1 MHIETRWSMVDWILN
16 FQNPRMTVLRGAKS
30 RPISGAI
37 CCIIVWYIP
46 PKFNDPWGINVW
58 TEWFRSEYGHFG
70 DLIET
75 KFPIKPS
82 NPLKWT
88 QMGSN
93 FANKLL
99 GITSGNDR
107 FAILR
112 KLDRRSWSSCLVCS
126 PSKSHDVRLCH
137 HNFSWFVWPAWD
149 WESSGWPY
157 RRSPSLFGHLW
168 RQTISMPTNGGCLYI
183 WGWDHHLNLWSQK
196 QLTSKMAQTISP
208 APSRGPAPTVQLTD
222 HTENIAHMSTASS
235 VTFRHSPN
243 GSHVRALHF
252 SPWHACCMIC
262 GSVPW
267 LDDDFS
273 SPHHKSV
280 SRFPG

>member
-88 QMGSN
+88 QMDSN
-93 FANKLL
+93 GLKFCQQALGNHLRQRSLRDPAKTRSAFLIFLLGLLALKITWCPSVSSQFLMIRLACLGLRVFRLTISTFTITFRPLVAANNFNANKRRLSIHL
-99 GITSGNDR
+99 RMGSSFESVVSKTVNFKNGANNFTRPFKRSCTNCSTDR
-107 FAILR
+107 PHW
-112 KLDRRSWSSCLVCS
+112 KYC
-126 PSKSHDVRLCH
+126 P
-137 HNFSWFVWPAWD
+137 
-149 WESSGWPY
+149 
-157 RRSPSLFGHLW
+157 
-168 RQTISMPTNGGCLYI
+168 
-183 WGWDHHLNLWSQK
+183 
-196 QLTSKMAQTISP
+196 
-208 APSRGPAPTVQLTD
+208 
-222 HTENIAHMSTASS
+222 
-235 VTFRHSPN
+235 
-243 GSHVRALHF
+243 HVN
-252 SPWHACCMIC
+252 CE
-262 GSVPW
+262 
-267 LDDDFS
+267 
-273 SPHHKSV
+273 
-280 SRFPG
+280 